1 MELET
6 EQRRN
11 LSMILIRV
19 IVGLIFVLEGSLKLL
34 RPEDL
39 GAGRFAA
46 LGLPYTHYLA
56 PLVGGIEIGGGAAIL
71 LNIYAG
77 DAALVLLMVIVSA
90 LITTKFPILLG
101 RPLGPFP
108 LEKLKEYGWLSFF
121 HQARTD
127 FCMVF
132 GLLAILI
139 DSGLRVGRKRR
150 WYQTGPN

>member
-1 MELET
+1 MEAAV
-6 EQRRN
+6 RRD
-11 LSMILIRV
+11 LPIILIRV
-19 IVGLIFVLEGSLKLL
+19 LVGLVFLLEGSLKFL
-34 RPEDL
+34 RPEAL
-39 GAGRFAA
+39 GAGRFEA
-46 LGLPYTHYLA
+46 LGLPFPHYLA

-71 LNIYAG
+71 LNFYAG
-77 DAALVLLMVIVSA
+77 DAAFALLVVIATA
-90 LITTKFPILLG
+90 LVTTKFPILLG

-132 GLLAILI
+132 ALLAIVY

>member
-1 MELET
+1 MEMET
-6 EQRRN
+6 EERRDI
-11 LSMILIRV
+11 SMILIRV
-19 IVGLIFVLEGSLKLL
+19 VVGLVFLLEGSLKFL
-34 RPEDL
+34 RPEEL
-39 GAGRFAA
+39 GAGRFEAIS
-46 LGLPYTHYLA
+46 LPFPHYLA
-56 PLVGGIEIGGGAAIL
+56 PLVGGIEIGAGAAIL

-77 DAALVLLMVIVSA
+77 DAALVLLMVIATA

-139 DSGLRVGRKRR
+139 DSGLKVGHKRR

>member
-1 MELET
+1 MEMET
-6 EQRRN
+6 EERRG

-19 IVGLIFVLEGSLKLL
+19 TVGLVFLLEGSLKFL
-34 RPEDL
+34 RPEEL

-46 LGLPYTHYLA
+46 IGLPIPHYLA

-77 DAALVLLMVIVSA
+77 DAALALLMVIVTA

-108 LEKLKEYGWLSFF
+108 LESLKEYGWLSFF

-132 GLLAILI
+132 GLLAVVI
-139 DSGLRVGRKRR
+139 DSGLKLGRKRR
-150 WYQTGPN
+150 WYQTGPS